1 MHTCA
6 NGDGAV
12 AITIKD
18 IAKRAGVS
26 HSTVSRALR
35 VNHLVASETAL
46 RIRQV
51 AQEMGYRPS
60 AVARSLKTNRTQV
73 LGVIVSS
80 ISDPFFSEILN
91 GIEVSAQAGGYS
103 LFIAASQHDPVKE
116 RQIVQTM
123 MEQRTDGVIICS
135 SSFSPEH
142 GRQLLSYGFPVVVV
156 NHQGSESFNYSIYHD
171 DVDGSSQITRHLISL
186 GHKRIAYL
194 GNAQSGRTTQDR
206 LRGFLDAMTEASLPV
221 PESYIHHVE
230 GGEPNLGAES
240 VAYFAKLTPRPTA
253 IVCFNDMLAIGVLKG
268 CEQAGLSV
276 PKDLSV
282 TGFDNITYSAFTIPC
297 LTTFD
302 QPKLSIG
309 QEAAQ
314 LLLDLLQAENRII
327 PETPNVKVLQGKLLV
342 RESTGKPAEV

>member
-1 MHTCA
+1 M
-6 NGDGAV
+6 

-35 VNHLVASETAL
+35 VNHLVSSETAS

-60 AVARSLKTNRTQV
+60 AVARSLKTKRTQV

-103 LFIAASQHDPVKE
+103 LFIAASQHDPIKE

-142 GRQLLSYGFPVVVV
+142 GRELLSSGFPVVVV

-171 DVDGSSQITRHLISL
+171 DVDGSSQITRHLLAL

-194 GNAQSGRTTQDR
+194 GNSQSGRTTQDR
-206 LRGFLDAMTEASLPV
+206 LRGFLDAMSEASLEV
-221 PESYIHHVE
+221 PDTYIHHVE
-230 GGEPNLGAES
+230 GGDPILGQES
-240 VAYFAKLTPRPTA
+240 VEYFTQLSPRPTA

-268 CEQAGLSV
+268 CEMAGLSV
-276 PKDLSV
+276 PQDMSV
-282 TGFDNITYSAFTIPC
+282 SGFDNITFSAFTTPC

-302 QPKLSIG
+302 QPKFSIG

-314 LLLDLLQAENRII
+314 LLLDLLQAEDGII
-327 PETPNVKVLQGKLLV
+327 PDSPKVKILKGKLLV
-342 RESTGKPAEV
+342 RGTTGGPGEA

>member
-1 MHTCA
+1 M
-6 NGDGAV
+6 

-18 IAKRAGVS
+18 IAKRVGVS

-35 VNHLVASETAL
+35 VNKLVSSETAK

-51 AQEMGYRPS
+51 AKEMGYRPS
-60 AVARSLKTNRTQV
+60 AVARSLKTKRTQV
-73 LGVIVSS
+73 LGVIVSN

-103 LFIAASQHDPVKE
+103 LFIAASQHDPIKE

-156 NHQGSESFNYSIYHD
+156 NHQASESFNYSIYHD
-171 DVDGSSQITRHLISL
+171 DVDGSYQVTQHLNSL

-206 LRGFLDAMTEASLPV
+206 LRGFMDAMAASNLEV

-230 GGEPNLGAES
+230 GGDPILGQES
-240 VAYFAKLTPRPTA
+240 IEYFKLIVPRPTA

-268 CEQAGLSV
+268 CEMAGWRV
-276 PKDLSV
+276 PEDLSV
-282 TGFDNITYSAFTIPC
+282 TGFDNITYSAFTTPC

-302 QPKLSIG
+302 QPKFSIG

-314 LLLDLLQAENRII
+314 LLLDLLQAEGGII
-327 PETPNVKVLQGKLLV
+327 PDRPNVKILKGRLLV
-342 RESTGKPAEV
+342 RGSTGAPGEVN

>member
-1 MHTCA
+1 M
-6 NGDGAV
+6 

-35 VNHLVASETAL
+35 MNNLVSDETA
-46 RIRQV
+46 RQIRQV

-60 AVARSLKTNRTQV
+60 AVARSLKTKRTQV

-91 GIEVSAQAGGYS
+91 GIEVSAQARGYS
-103 LFIAASQHDPVKE
+103 LFIAASQHDPIKE

-156 NHQGSESFNYSIYHD
+156 NHQGSESFNYSIYHN
-171 DVDGSSQITRHLISL
+171 DVDGSSQITQHLISL

-194 GNAQSGRTTQDR
+194 GNSQSGKTTQDR
-206 LRGFLDAMTEASLPV
+206 LQGFLDAMEKADLEV
-221 PESYIHHVE
+221 PESYIHHVA
-230 GGEPNLGAES
+230 GGEPSLGAES
-240 VAYFAKLTPRPTA
+240 VEYFARLTPGPTA

-268 CEQAGLSV
+268 CQLAGLRV
-276 PKDLSV
+276 PEDLSV
-282 TGFDNITYSAFTIPC
+282 TGFDNITFSAFTSPS
-297 LTTFD
+297 LTTID
-302 QPKLSIG
+302 QPKFSIG

-314 LLLDLLQAENRII
+314 LLLDLLQAVDGTI
-327 PETPNVKVLQGKLLV
+327 PDTPNVKVLQGKLLV
-342 RESTGKPAEV
+342 RESTGIPAEV

>member
-1 MHTCA
+1 M
-6 NGDGAV
+6 

-35 VNHLVASETAL
+35 VNHLVSSETAK

-91 GIEVSAQAGGYS
+91 GIEASAQAGGYS
-103 LFIAASQHDPVKE
+103 LFIAASQHDPIKE

-156 NHQGSESFNYSIYHD
+156 NHQASESFNYSIYHD
-171 DVDGSSQITRHLISL
+171 DVDGSSQVTQHLISL
-186 GHKRIAYL
+186 GHKHIAYL
-194 GNAQSGRTTQDR
+194 GNSQSGRTTQDR
-206 LRGFLDAMTEASLPV
+206 LRGFVNAMQIANLEV
-221 PESYIHHVE
+221 PKSYIHHVD
-230 GGEPNLGAES
+230 GGEPILGQES
-240 VAYFAKLTPRPTA
+240 LVEYFTRLTPRPTA

-268 CEQAGLSV
+268 CERAGLRV
-276 PKDLSV
+276 PEDLSV
-282 TGFDNITYSAFTIPC
+282 TGFDNITYSAFTTPC

-302 QPKLSIG
+302 QPKFSIG

-314 LLLDLLQAENRII
+314 LLLDLLQAKDGII
-327 PETPNVKVLQGKLLV
+327 PETPNVKILKGKLLV
-342 RESTGKPAEV
+342 RASTGKPCEV

>member
-1 MHTCA
+1 
-6 NGDGAV
+6 V

-35 VNHLVASETAL
+35 VNHLVSSETSK
-46 RIRQV
+46 RIREI

-60 AVARSLKTNRTQV
+60 AVARSLKTKRTEV
-73 LGVIVSS
+73 LGVIVSN

-91 GIEVSAQAGGYS
+91 GIEASAQAGGYS
-103 LFIAASQHDPVKE
+103 LFIAASQHDPIKE

-194 GNAQSGRTTQDR
+194 GNSQSGRTTQDR
-206 LRGFLDAMTEASLPV
+206 LHGFLDVMSEADLEV
-221 PESYIHHVE
+221 PNSFIHHVE
-230 GGEPNLGAES
+230 GGDPILGQKS
-240 VAYFAKLTPRPTA
+240 VEYFTRLTPKPTA

-268 CEQAGLSV
+268 CEVAGFRV
-276 PKDLSV
+276 PEDLSV
-282 TGFDNITYSAFTIPC
+282 TGFDNITYSAFTTPC

-302 QPKLSIG
+302 QPKFSIG

-314 LLLDLLQAENRII
+314 LLLDLLRAEDGII
-327 PETPNVKVLQGKLLV
+327 KDTPNVKILKGKLLI
-342 RESTGKPAEV
+342 RGTTSTPGEAY

>member
-1 MHTCA
+1 M
-6 NGDGAV
+6 

-35 VNHLVASETAL
+35 MNNLVSDETA
-46 RIRQV
+46 RQIRQV

-60 AVARSLKTNRTQV
+60 AVARSLKTKRTQV

-91 GIEVSAQAGGYS
+91 GIEVSAQARGYS
-103 LFIAASQHDPVKE
+103 LFIAASQHDPIKE

-171 DVDGSSQITRHLISL
+171 DVDGSSQITQHLISL

-194 GNAQSGRTTQDR
+194 GNSQSGKTTQDR
-206 LRGFLDAMTEASLPV
+206 LQGFLDAMEKADLEV
-221 PESYIHHVE
+221 PESYIHHVA
-230 GGEPNLGAES
+230 GGEPSLGAES
-240 VAYFAKLTPRPTA
+240 VEYFARLTPGPTA

-268 CEQAGLSV
+268 CQLAGLRV
-276 PKDLSV
+276 PEDLSV
-282 TGFDNITYSAFTIPC
+282 TGFDNITFSAFTSPS
-297 LTTFD
+297 LTTID
-302 QPKLSIG
+302 QPKFSIG

-314 LLLDLLQAENRII
+314 LLLDLLQAVDGTI
-327 PETPNVKVLQGKLLV
+327 PDTPNVKVLQGKLLV
-342 RESTGKPAEV
+342 RESTGIPAEV

>member
-1 MHTCA
+1 M
-6 NGDGAV
+6 

-35 VNHLVASETAL
+35 VNHLVSSETAR

-60 AVARSLKTNRTQV
+60 AVARSLKTKRTQV

-103 LFIAASQHDPVKE
+103 LFIAASQHDPIKE

-142 GRQLLSYGFPVVVV
+142 GRELLSSGFPVVVV

-171 DVDGSSQITRHLISL
+171 DVDGSSQITRHLLAL

-194 GNAQSGRTTQDR
+194 GNSQSGRTTQDR
-206 LRGFLDAMTEASLPV
+206 LRGFMDAMSEAGLEV
-221 PESYIHHVE
+221 PDTYIHHVE
-230 GGEPNLGAES
+230 GGDPILGQKS
-240 VAYFAKLTPRPTA
+240 VEYFTQLSPRPTA

-268 CEQAGLSV
+268 CEMAGLSV
-276 PKDLSV
+276 PQDLSV
-282 TGFDNITYSAFTIPC
+282 TGFDNIIFSGFTTPC

-309 QEAAQ
+309 QEAAR
-314 LLLDLLQAENRII
+314 LLLDLLQAEDGII
-327 PETPNVKVLQGKLLV
+327 PDTPNVKILQGKLLV
-342 RESTGKPAEV
+342 RGSTGTPGEVY

>member
-1 MHTCA
+1 M
-6 NGDGAV
+6 

-35 VNHLVASETAL
+35 VNHLVSSETAK
-46 RIRQV
+46 RIHDI

-60 AVARSLKTNRTQV
+60 AVARSLKTKRTQV

-80 ISDPFFSEILN
+80 ISDPFFGEILN

-103 LFIAASQHDPVKE
+103 LFIAASQHDPIKE

-142 GRQLLSYGFPVVVV
+142 GRQFLSYGFPVVVV

-171 DVDGSSQITRHLISL
+171 DVDGSSQVTRHLIAF
-186 GHKRIAYL
+186 GHKKIAYL
-194 GNAQSGRTTQDR
+194 GNSQSGRTTQDR
-206 LRGFLDAMTEASLPV
+206 LCGFQNAMANANLDV
-221 PESYIHHVE
+221 PKAYIHHVE
-230 GGEPNLGAES
+230 GGEPILGQES
-240 VAYFAKLTPRPTA
+240 VEYFTRLTPRPTA

-268 CEQAGLSV
+268 CELAGLRV
-276 PKDLSV
+276 PEDLSV
-282 TGFDNITYSAFTIPC
+282 TGFDNITYSAFTTPS

-302 QPKLSIG
+302 QPKFSIG
-309 QEAAQ
+309 HEAAQ
-314 LLLDLLQAENRII
+314 LLLDLLQAEDGII
-327 PETPNVKVLQGKLLV
+327 PDTPNVKILKGKLLV
-342 RESTGKPAEV
+342 RKTTGAPREA

>member
-1 MHTCA
+1 M
-6 NGDGAV
+6 

-35 VNHLVASETAL
+35 VNHLVSSETSK
-46 RIRQV
+46 RIHEI

-60 AVARSLKTNRTQV
+60 AVARSLKTKRTEV
-73 LGVIVSS
+73 LGVIVSN

-91 GIEVSAQAGGYS
+91 GIEASAQAGGYS
-103 LFIAASQHDPVKE
+103 LFIAASQHDPIKE

-194 GNAQSGRTTQDR
+194 GNSQSGRTTQDR
-206 LRGFLDAMTEASLPV
+206 LHGFLDVMSEADLEV
-221 PESYIHHVE
+221 PDSFIHHVE
-230 GGEPNLGAES
+230 GGDPILGQKS
-240 VAYFAKLTPRPTA
+240 VEYFMRLTPKPTA

-268 CEQAGLSV
+268 CEVAGFRV
-276 PKDLSV
+276 PEDLSV
-282 TGFDNITYSAFTIPC
+282 TGFDNITYSAFTTPC

-302 QPKLSIG
+302 QPKFSIG

-314 LLLDLLQAENRII
+314 LLLDLLRAEDGII
-327 PETPNVKVLQGKLLV
+327 KDTPNVKILKGKLLI
-342 RESTGKPAEV
+342 RGTTSTPGEAY

>member
-1 MHTCA
+1 M
-6 NGDGAV
+6 

-35 VNHLVASETAL
+35 VNRLVSSETAR
-46 RIRQV
+46 RIHDI

-80 ISDPFFSEILN
+80 ISDPFFGEILN
-91 GIEVSAQAGGYS
+91 GIEASAQAGGYS
-103 LFIAASQHDPVKE
+103 LFIAASQHDPIKE

-171 DVDGSSQITRHLISL
+171 DIDGSSQITRHLISL

-194 GNAQSGRTTQDR
+194 GNSQSGRTTQDR
-206 LRGFLDAMTEASLPV
+206 LRGFLDAMAEAHLEV
-221 PESYIHHVE
+221 PENYVHHVE
-230 GGEPNLGAES
+230 GSEPVLGAES
-240 VAYFAKLTPRPTA
+240 VQYFAKLNPRSTA
-253 IVCFNDMLAIGVLKG
+253 IICFNDMLAIGVLKG
-268 CEQAGLSV
+268 CEQSGLRV
-276 PKDLSV
+276 PEDISV
-282 TGFDNITYSAFTIPC
+282 TGFDNITYSAFTTPS

-302 QPKLSIG
+302 QPKFTIG

-314 LLLDLLQAENRII
+314 LLLDLLQAEDGII
-327 PETPNVKVLQGKLLV
+327 PDMPNVKVLKGKLLV
-342 RESTGKPAEV
+342 RGSTGIPGEV